1 MLSHLLANVAV
12 KLVNLSIQSLEP
24 RGLARSVVIVS
35 TSDRP
40 AVERQT
46 ATYTAHVPVAEFF
59 RDQGKD
65 VLLMMDSLTRFC
77 HAGRELGLA
86 AGEPPTVRGY
96 PPSVF
101 ALLPRL
107 LERAGTDR
115 HGSITGIYTV
125 LVDGDDEN
133 DPVADNVRAII
144 DGHLFL
150 SRQMAGQAIY
160 PAIDPTL
167 SVSRLLVDL
176 AKGDEYQAAMQAREI
191 WGEYMRIR
199 DLVEIGAYQKGSDP
213 KLDSCLDLYPQL
225 VEFIKQ
231 PMGQQVDRALAMQ
244 TLQDIVLGGEAP

>member
-1 MLSHLLANVAV
+1 MPVASLAWLLANRRQFVA
-12 KLVNLSIQSLEP
+12 I
-24 RGLARSVVIVS
+24 
-35 TSDRP
+35 
-40 AVERQT
+40 
-46 ATYTAHVPVAEFF
+46 
-59 RDQGKD
+59 
-65 VLLMMDSLTRFC
+65 
-77 HAGRELGLA
+77 
-86 AGEPPTVRGY
+86 
-96 PPSVF
+96 PSVF

-115 HGSITGIYTV
+115 NGSITGIYTV

-150 SRQMAGQAIY
+150 SRQMAGRAIY
-160 PAIDPTL
+160 PAIDPSL

-176 AKGDEYQAAMQAREI
+176 VHGAEYTAAMEAREV

-213 KLDSCLDLYPQL
+213 KLDRCLSIYPQL

-231 PMGQQVDRALAMQ
+231 PMGTHIEREQAIQDLQQLLL
-244 TLQDIVLGGEAP
+244 TGGEST